1 MCARGHGNH
10 STPCYARCM
19 LPWFPW
25 LLVAM
30 PLPCSEFIARPLWR
44 NAEKLP
50 QDGTAAGAGSW
61 WLAGLRQERRH
72 ALLALAVGGTAV
84 AMGILLWRHRRAAA
98 AALH

>member
-1 MCARGHGNH
+1 
-10 STPCYARCM
+10 M